1 MKLSVL
7 ICTHNPR
14 ADYLRRVLDA
24 LKAQTLPREQWE
36 LLLIDNA
43 SSERLVDLWD
53 LSWHP
58 SAHHIREDE
67 LGKTPAAL
75 RGIKESAG
83 ELLVLVDDDNVLA
96 PNYLAES
103 KAISERYAFLG
114 AWGAGVIEPEFEI
127 QPPSWAHNYFYL
139 IAIRNVATNRWSN
152 LIDTDIT
159 LPWGAGLSV
168 RNEVAKVYANTAAK
182 DPLRRSLDRIGSGLG
197 CMGDLDLALAAVDLG
212 MGTGLFPALKMKHLM
227 QAARTQERYLLKLAE
242 GNSYSGLIL
251 AASRQR
257 LAQIPRLN
265 PLRRVLG
272 KARRFLTMKPRSR
285 RFLEASIRGQQRA
298 LKDIQFLNSEKG
310 ISQR

>member
-1 MKLSVL
+1 MDVSVI

-14 ADYLRRVLDA
+14 PDYLRRVLDA
-24 LKAQTLPREQWE
+24 LKAQTLPMEQWE

-43 SSERLVDLWD
+43 SSEGLVDVWD

-58 SAHHIREDE
+58 SAHHIRENE
-67 LGKTPAAL
+67 LGKTPAVL

-96 PNYLAES
+96 PDYLAES
-103 KAISERYAFLG
+103 KAISERYVFLG

-127 QPPSWAHNYFYL
+127 QPPTWVHNYFYL

-152 LIDTDIT
+152 LIDTDVT

-168 RNEVAKVYANTAAK
+168 RNEVAKVYANAAAK
-182 DPLRRSLDRIGSGLG
+182 DPLRRSLDKIGDGFGL
-197 CMGDLDLALAAVDLG
+197 MGDLDLALAAVELG
-212 MGTGLFPALKMKHLM
+212 MGTGLFPVLKMKHLM
-227 QAARTQERYLLKLAE
+227 PATRVQEEYLLKCAE

-251 AASRQR
+251 AASRRR
-257 LAQIPRLN
+257 LPEIPRLSA
-265 PLRRVLG
+265 LRRVLG
-272 KARRFLTMKPRSR
+272 KARRFLTMKPRPR

-310 ISQR
+310 TD